1 MEMITVLADVGSLTC
16 VYFAMLAVGVMYA
29 LVILVTGGMHDFA
42 ADFDVGADFGHDFG
56 FGGGDA
62 LHGSVDVT
70 NVSPVTLAGFVTAF
84 GAFGLIAQSLF
95 GASGPLSL
103 VWASVG
109 GVLVGLV
116 SHLAFIYFFIKP
128 QGSSEVTRVDIVG
141 ATADVITPIPA
152 DSVGEIALVAQG
164 ARVTMTARS
173 TGGTAIARGA
183 LVKVE
188 NVVGG
193 VALVGPLQSE
203 PAVEGT
209 DG

>member
-1 MEMITVLADVGSLTC
+1 MDLAGSILDIGSLNC

-29 LVILVTGGMHDFA
+29 LVILITGGMHDFGG
-42 ADFDVGADFGHDFG
+42 DVHLDLNTGGHFDLS
-56 FGGGDA
+56 GGDA
-62 LHGSVDVT
+62 MSGSVDVT

-95 GASGPLSL
+95 NTSGAASL

-128 QGSSEVTRVDIVG
+128 QGSSEVTRADVVG
-141 ATADVITPIPA
+141 ATAEVITPIP
-152 DSVGEIALVAQG
+152 SGNVGEIALVAQG
-164 ARVTMTARS
+164 ARVTMMAR
-173 TGGTAIARGA
+173 GRAQGAIARGT
-183 LVKVE
+183 VVRIQD
-188 NVVGG
+188 VVGS
-193 VALVGPLQSE
+193 VAMVEPLPSE
-203 PAVEGT
+203 SAVKGT